1 MPRTLVSAPRHGTDA
16 VAAINTIRDLIM
28 RTILAAGILNAVIAL
43 GFIVVSLPA
52 HAAAPCEDMLKQMRA
67 TKASV
72 KLGDA
77 DMKKVDDLET
87 KAVER
92 CNADDDTR
100 SDKFLAEAMKIMG
113 K

>member
-1 MPRTLVSAPRHGTDA
+1 MK
-16 VAAINTIRDLIM
+16 TIA
-28 RTILAAGILNAVIAL
+28 AAGILNAFVAL
-43 GFIVVSLPA
+43 GFIVVSIPA
-52 HAAAPCEDMLKQMRA
+52 HAASAPCEDMLKEMRT
-67 TKASV
+67 TKASA

-77 DMKKVDDLET
+77 DIKKVDDLEA

-92 CNADDDTR
+92 CNADDDAR

>member
-1 MPRTLVSAPRHGTDA
+1 
-16 VAAINTIRDLIM
+16 M
-28 RTILAAGILNAVIAL
+28 RTILAAGILNAVVAL
-43 GFIVVSLPA
+43 GFVVVSLPA
-52 HAAAPCEDMLKQMRA
+52 HAAPPCEDMLKQMRA
-67 TKASV
+67 TKASA

-77 DMKKVDDLET
+77 DMKTVSDLET

-92 CNADDDTR
+92 CNADDDVR